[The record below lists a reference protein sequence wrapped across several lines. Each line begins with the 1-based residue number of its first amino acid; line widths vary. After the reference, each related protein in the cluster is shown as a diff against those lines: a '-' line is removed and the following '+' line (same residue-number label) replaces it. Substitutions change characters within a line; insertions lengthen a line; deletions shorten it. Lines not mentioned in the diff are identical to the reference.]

1 MSNKDQ
7 TRRTT
12 SNQTSREQAAIERQP
27 SSYQPSK
34 AELEEQVKI
43 DATPDQVAR
52 AIVQGGA
59 SRRDNTG

>member
-1 MSNKDQ
+1 MTEQ
-7 TRRTT
+7 
-12 SNQTSREQAAIERQP
+12 QTSREPAQRPIVEPGP

-34 AELEEQVKI
+34 DELEEQVKI
-43 DATPDQVAR
+43 DATPAQVAR